1 MFPYSSI
8 FRKVKPPS
16 ISLRSFAGSDL
27 CGAELVHLVR
37 RAVECA
43 DAVVCRA
50 GDRGVAGADRRSI
63 SRNCVGSGAN
73 GEVHEHLPAIGDDVF
88 ADPVA
93 GSIDTRL
100 LVEADRVGEEGFK
113 VGVDLAGGECVLE
126 LDGAGHGLFEDL
138 EHALDV
144 VHEGGWE
151 GCLLDAACGVVHAD
165 LGDVLDD
172 VGFGLGGV
180 GFASCLAG
188 LVEPPAQGI
197 QIGAALGERLADKD
211 MVDLLKRILRAR
223 ILAELD
229 DATEDA
235 FGGRLDIGLAE
246 DVVGGEVGPFGDAC
260 KSDALVEIGDAF
272 GITGLCQPV
281 EFLLDG
287 AGRFDGGNIGGVLGA
302 EVVHHVGDG
311 IALVDEL
318 RLVVLTHGLQRG
330 LLTLGAEEFLA
341 IG

>member
-1 MFPYSSI
+1 M
-8 FRKVKPPS
+8 V
-16 ISLRSFAGSDL
+16 
-27 CGAELVHLVR
+27 CGN
-37 RAVECA
+37 
-43 DAVVCRA
+43 AVVCWA
-50 GDRGVAGADRRSI
+50 ADRGVAGADRRSI
-63 SRNCVGSGAN
+63 SRNCVGSGAD
-73 GEVHEHLPAIGDDVF
+73 GKVHEHLPAIGDDVF

-93 GSIDTRL
+93 CGVHTRL

-113 VGVDLAGGECVLE
+113 VGVDLAGSECVLE

-144 VHEGGWE
+144 VHKGGWK
-151 GCLLDAACGVVHAD
+151 GGLLDAACGVVHAHF
-165 LGDVLDD
+165 GDVLNN

-180 GFASCLAG
+180 GFAGCLTG

-197 QIGAALGERLADKD
+197 QIGAALGERLADED
-211 MVDLLKRILRAR
+211 MVDLLKGILRAG

-246 DVVGGEVGPFGDAC
+246 DVVGGEVGTFGDAGEP
-260 KSDALVEIGDAF
+260 DALVEIGDAF

-281 EFLLDG
+281 EFLLDR
-287 AGRFDGGNIGGVLGA
+287 AGRFDGGNIGWVLGA
-302 EVVHHVGDG
+302 EVIHHVGDG

-330 LLTLGAEEFLA
+330 LLALGAEEFPA